1 MPLITLPEHVWTY
14 LKPKISFEVEEFWCL
29 SLASNKRLKKAECL
43 FRGSVD
49 ACLVHPREIFHFA
62 VKTKASDII
71 IAHSHPSGDSTP
83 SEADLLFTR
92 KLQLASCFFEITVL
106 DHLIL
111 AKKNYTSL
119 LGTGHMESQKYFNE
133 KMRDFFQSLD
143 QHSPV
148 ECAPFEPTRLQGFR

>member
-1 MPLITLPEHVWTY
+1 MPQITVPEHVWTY
-14 LKPKISFEVEEFWCL
+14 LKPQISFDVEECWCL
-29 SLASNKRLKKAECL
+29 ALASNKKLRKAKCL

-62 VKTKASDII
+62 VQNRASDII
-71 IAHSHPSGDSTP
+71 IAHSHPSGDPTP
-83 SEADLLFTR
+83 SEADLLFTK

-111 AKKNYTSL
+111 AKKSYTSL
-119 LGTGHMESQKYFNE
+119 LAAGYMESQDFLNE

-143 QHSPV
+143 Q
-148 ECAPFEPTRLQGFR
+148 R